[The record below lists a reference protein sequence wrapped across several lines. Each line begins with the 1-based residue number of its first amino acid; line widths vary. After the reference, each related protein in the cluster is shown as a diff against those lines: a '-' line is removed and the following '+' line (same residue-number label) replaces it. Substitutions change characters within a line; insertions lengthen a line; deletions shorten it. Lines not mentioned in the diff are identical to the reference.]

1 MTIGAKIAAC
11 RKRAG
16 MSQEKLANELNISRQ
31 AVSRWE
37 TGEAVPDT
45 EKVIQLSRIFHV
57 TTDYLLLDI
66 DEAPQSAAPA
76 ENNRE
81 TEQRAAEKRMK
92 RQSMRMHFGWFL
104 LIFGIIALSATL
116 SGAGLYAQTLT
127 EGGQTSAATAPRC
140 SIPGSWH
147 RSSSMPLSP
156 SAASSSSSANTS
168 LSAKSN
174 S

>member
-1 MTIGAKIAAC
+1 MDTKDMILELRTKMGL
-11 RKRAG
+11 
-16 MSQEKLANELNISRQ
+16 SQDELAEKVFVTRQ

-66 DEAPQSAAPA
+66 DEAPQSAASA

-104 LIFGIIALSATL
+104 LIFGIISLNATL
-116 SGAGLYAQTLT
+116 VGAGLYAQTLT
-127 EGGQTSAATAPRC
+127 EWRTNLGRYGTALFDSWILALFIVSAALTLCGILILIREY
-140 SIPGSWH
+140 IFIG
-147 RSSSMPLSP
+147 
-156 SAASSSSSANTS
+156 
-168 LSAKSN
+168 KE
-174 S
+174 

>member
-92 RQSMRMHFGWFL
+92 RQSIRMYFGWFL
-104 LIFGIIALSATL
+104 LIFGIISLSATL
-116 SGAGLYAQTLT
+116 VGAGLYAQTLT
-127 EGGQTSAATAPRC
+127 EWWTNLGRYGTALFDSWILAPFIVSAALILCGILILIREY
-140 SIPGSWH
+140 IFIG
-147 RSSSMPLSP
+147 
-156 SAASSSSSANTS
+156 
-168 LSAKSN
+168 KE
-174 S
+174 

>member
-57 TTDYLLLDI
+57 TTDEFIVFADAER
-66 DEAPQSAAPA
+66 EAVCAADLP
-76 ENNRE
+76 RE
-81 TEQRAAEKRMK
+81 HAKK
-92 RQSMRMHFGWFL
+92 F
-104 LIFGIIALSATL
+104 IAH
-116 SGAGLYAQTLT
+116 
-127 EGGQTSAATAPRC
+127 
-140 SIPGSWH
+140 H
-147 RSSSMPLSP
+147 R
-156 SAASSSSSANTS
+156 
-168 LSAKSN
+168 KQVDGE
-174 S
+174 

>member
-11 RKRAG
+11 RKRVG

-66 DEAPQSAAPA
+66 DEAPQSAVPA

-81 TEQRAAEKRMK
+81 TEQRAAEKQMK

-104 LIFGIIALSATL
+104 LIFGVISFSATL
-116 SGAGLYAQTLT
+116 IGAGLYAQTLT
-127 EGGQTSAATAPRC
+127 EWRTNLGRYGTALFDSWVLVPFIVSAALTLCGILILIREY
-140 SIPGSWH
+140 IFIG
-147 RSSSMPLSP
+147 
-156 SAASSSSSANTS
+156 
-168 LSAKSN
+168 KE
-174 S
+174 

>member
-1 MTIGAKIAAC
+1 MIIGAKIAAC

-45 EKVIQLSRIFHV
+45 EKVIQLSHIFHV

-66 DEAPQSAAPA
+66 YEAPQSAVPA

-81 TEQRAAEKRMK
+81 TEQRAAEKQMK

-104 LIFGIIALSATL
+104 LIFGVISFSATL
-116 SGAGLYAQTLT
+116 VGAGLYAQTLT
-127 EGGQTSAATAPRC
+127 EWRTNLGRYGTALFDSWVLAPFIVSAALTLCGILILIREY
-140 SIPGSWH
+140 IFIG
-147 RSSSMPLSP
+147 
-156 SAASSSSSANTS
+156 
-168 LSAKSN
+168 KE
-174 S
+174 

>member
-1 MTIGAKIAAC
+1 METKNVIYELRTGK
-11 RKRAG
+11 G
-16 MSQEKLANELNISRQ
+16 MSQDELAEKLFVTRQ

-66 DEAPQSAAPA
+66 DEAPQSAALA

-81 TEQRAAEKRMK
+81 TEQRAAEKQME

-104 LIFGIIALSATL
+104 LIFGVISLSATL
-116 SGAGLYAQTLT
+116 VGAGLYAQTLT
-127 EGGQTSAATAPRC
+127 EWWTNLGRYGTALFDSWILAPFIVSAALTFCGILILIREYTF
-140 SIPGSWH
+140 IG
-147 RSSSMPLSP
+147 
-156 SAASSSSSANTS
+156 
-168 LSAKSN
+168 KE
-174 S
+174 

>member
-1 MTIGAKIAAC
+1 MIIGAKIAAC

-66 DEAPQSAAPA
+66 DEAPQSAAPT

-81 TEQRAAEKRMK
+81 TEQRAAEKQMK

-104 LIFGIIALSATL
+104 LIFGVISFSATL
-116 SGAGLYAQTLT
+116 VGAGLYAQTLT
-127 EGGQTSAATAPRC
+127 EWRTNLGRYGTALFDSWVLAPFIVSAALTLCGILILIREY
-140 SIPGSWH
+140 IFIG
-147 RSSSMPLSP
+147 
-156 SAASSSSSANTS
+156 
-168 LSAKSN
+168 KE
-174 S
+174 

>member
-1 MTIGAKIAAC
+1 MIIGAKIAAC

-66 DEAPQSAAPA
+66 DEAPQSAVPA

-81 TEQRAAEKRMK
+81 TEQRAAEKQMK

-104 LIFGIIALSATL
+104 LIFGVISFSATL
-116 SGAGLYAQTLT
+116 VGAGLYAQTLT
-127 EGGQTSAATAPRC
+127 EWRTNLGRYGTALFDSWILALFIVSAALTLCGILILIREY
-140 SIPGSWH
+140 IFIG
-147 RSSSMPLSP
+147 
-156 SAASSSSSANTS
+156 
-168 LSAKSN
+168 KE
-174 S
+174 

>member
-1 MTIGAKIAAC
+1 MIIGAKIAAC

-81 TEQRAAEKRMK
+81 TEQRAAEKQMK

-104 LIFGIIALSATL
+104 LIFGIISLQRSSARVFTRRR
-116 SGAGLYAQTLT
+116 SRN
-127 EGGQTSAATAPRC
+127 GGQTSAATAPRC
-140 SIPGSWH
+140 SIPGS
-147 RSSSMPLSP
+147 
-156 SAASSSSSANTS
+156 
-168 LSAKSN
+168 
-174 S
+174 

>member
-57 TTDYLLLDI
+57 TTDYLLLI
-66 DEAPQSAAPA
+66 LTKPRKAQSPPKTTEKRNSAPQ
-76 ENNRE
+76 
-81 TEQRAAEKRMK
+81 
-92 RQSMRMHFGWFL
+92 
-104 LIFGIIALSATL
+104 
-116 SGAGLYAQTLT
+116 
-127 EGGQTSAATAPRC
+127 
-140 SIPGSWH
+140 
-147 RSSSMPLSP
+147 
-156 SAASSSSSANTS
+156 
-168 LSAKSN
+168 KSE
-174 S
+174 

>member
-66 DEAPQSAAPA
+66 DGAPQSAAPA

-81 TEQRAAEKRMK
+81 T
-92 RQSMRMHFGWFL
+92 
-104 LIFGIIALSATL
+104 
-116 SGAGLYAQTLT
+116 
-127 EGGQTSAATAPRC
+127 APRC
-140 SIPGSWH
+140 SISGS
-147 RSSSMPLSP
+147 
-156 SAASSSSSANTS
+156 
-168 LSAKSN
+168 
-174 S
+174 

>member
-1 MTIGAKIAAC
+1 MIIGAKIAAC

-92 RQSMRMHFGWFL
+92 RQSMRISVGSCSF
-104 LIFGIIALSATL
+104 SASSRSMQRSSARVFTRRR
-116 SGAGLYAQTLT
+116 SRN
-127 EGGQTSAATAPRC
+127 GGQTSAATAPRC
-140 SIPGSWH
+140 SIPGS
-147 RSSSMPLSP
+147 
-156 SAASSSSSANTS
+156 
-168 LSAKSN
+168 
-174 S
+174 

>member
-1 MTIGAKIAAC
+1 MIIGAKIAAC

-16 MSQEKLANELNISRQ
+16 MLQEKLANELNISRQ

-66 DEAPQSAAPA
+66 DEAPQSAVPA

-81 TEQRAAEKRMK
+81 TEQRAAEKQMK

-104 LIFGIIALSATL
+104 LIFGIISFSATL
-116 SGAGLYAQTLT
+116 IGAGLYAQTLT
-127 EGGQTSAATAPRC
+127 EWWTNLGRYGTALFDSWVLALFIVSAALTLC
-140 SIPGSWH
+140 GILILIHEYIFIG
-147 RSSSMPLSP
+147 
-156 SAASSSSSANTS
+156 
-168 LSAKSN
+168 KE
-174 S
+174 

>member
-1 MTIGAKIAAC
+1 MIIGAKIAAC

-66 DEAPQSAAPA
+66 DEAPQSATPA

-81 TEQRAAEKRMK
+81 TEQRAAEKQMK

-104 LIFGIIALSATL
+104 LIFGIISFSATL
-116 SGAGLYAQTLT
+116 VGAGLYAQTLT
-127 EGGQTSAATAPRC
+127 GWRTNLGRYGTALFDSWILAPFIVSAALTLCGILILIREY
-140 SIPGSWH
+140 IFIG
-147 RSSSMPLSP
+147 
-156 SAASSSSSANTS
+156 
-168 LSAKSN
+168 KE
-174 S
+174 